1 MFASGVDAFF
11 EVIMLKVKSLI
22 ITFYKGFLFLLCYAI
37 FAFLLAIAIPYV
49 LTPSRTALIVAL
61 SFTVSYIMLSRI
73 YGGMDIGTRKSRS
86 IVFSMILVLLFADL
100 IAHLFLCIM
109 DYTVLHG
116 RHFVYEAPI
125 LLATAYA
132 TQVLVVI
139 GAAYVGNGIFFTI
152 FKPQKSLVVYAKGAD
167 VSAFVK
173 KIESLQKQYAVRATL
188 PYDPADPERAFRL
201 IEKAE
206 AVFFYGLTA
215 TERASLVEYAY
226 RMKTDIYYSIE
237 MNDVVAVGGKMVSFE
252 DTPVIFSPVKNND
265 MVFRVL
271 KKLTD
276 LFVSLIGIILLMP
289 LFIVVAIIIKSED
302 GGPVFYKQPRI
313 TIAGKKFNLVKFRS
327 MRPEVGDI
335 HRSVTENDDRITR
348 VGRVIRKFRI
358 DEFPQLFNVLLGD
371 MSLVGPRPEMVENV
385 RTYSQELPEFAYRQR
400 MKAGITGLAQVYG
413 KYNTLPKDKLMYDL
427 MYIEQANIWLDI
439 KILLRTVL
447 VLFTPEESTEAF
459 RDPDEFEEKEDKKEG
474 I

>member
-1 MFASGVDAFF
+1 
-11 EVIMLKVKSLI
+11 MLKVKSLI
-22 ITFYKGFLFLLCYAI
+22 ITFYKGFLFLVCYAV
-37 FAFLLAIAIPYV
+37 FAFLLGIAIPYI

-61 SFTVSYIMLSRI
+61 SFTVSYIMLSKI

-86 IVFSMILVLLFADL
+86 IIFSMILVLLFADL

-109 DYTVLHG
+109 DYTVIHG
-116 RHFVYEAPI
+116 RHFVYEAPT
-125 LLATAYA
+125 LLVTAYA
-132 TQVLVVI
+132 TQVLLVI
-139 GAAYVGNGIFFTI
+139 GAAYVGNGVFFAL
-152 FKPQKSLVVYAKGAD
+152 FKPQKSLVIYAKDAD
-167 VSAFVK
+167 IGAFVK
-173 KIESLQKQYAVRATL
+173 KIESLEKQYSVKATL
-188 PYDPADPERAFRL
+188 PYEPADPERAFRL
-201 IEKAE
+201 IDKAE

-215 TERASLVEYAY
+215 TERAALVEYAY

-237 MNDVVAVGGKMVSFE
+237 MNDVVAIGGKMVSFE
-252 DTPVIFSPVKNND
+252 DTPVIYSPVKNND
-265 MVFRVL
+265 MVFRIV
-271 KKLTD
+271 KKLAD
-276 LFVSLIGIILLMP
+276 LFFSLIGIIVLTP
-289 LFIVVAIIIKSED
+289 LFIVVAIVIKSED

-313 TIAGKKFNLVKFRS
+313 TIAGKRFNLVKFRS

-348 VGRVIRKFRI
+348 VGHVIRKFRI

-385 RTYSQELPEFAYRQR
+385 RTYSKELPEFAYRQR

-413 KYNTLPKDKLMYDL
+413 KYNTIPKDKLMYDL
-427 MYIEQANIWLDI
+427 MYIEQANIWLDL
-439 KILLRTVL
+439 KIILRTVL

-459 RDPDEFEEKEDKKEG
+459 REPEEDEAQTDEQKKEG

>member
-1 MFASGVDAFF
+1 
-11 EVIMLKVKSLI
+11 MLKVKSLI
-22 ITFYKGFLFLLCYAI
+22 ITLYKGLLFLLSYAV
-37 FAFLLAIAIPYV
+37 FAFLLGIAIPYI

-61 SFTVSYIMLSRI
+61 SFTVSYIMLSKI

-86 IVFSMILVLLFADL
+86 IVFSMILVLLFSDL

-109 DYTVLHG
+109 DYTIIHG
-116 RHFVYEAPI
+116 RHFVYEAPT

-132 TQVLVVI
+132 TQVLVAI
-139 GAAYVGNGIFFTI
+139 GAAYVGNEIFFAI
-152 FKPQKSLVVYAKGAD
+152 FKPQRCLVVHAKGAD
-167 VSAFVK
+167 VGSFVK
-173 KIESLQKQYAVRATL
+173 KIETMQKQYAVKAAI
-188 PYDPADPERAFRL
+188 PYDPTDSERVLQL
-201 IEKAE
+201 IRKAE

-237 MNDVVAVGGKMVSFE
+237 MNDVVAIGGKMVSFE

-265 MVFRVL
+265 MLFRLV
-271 KKLTD
+271 KKFAD
-276 LFVSLIGIILLMP
+276 LFVALVGIIVLTP
-289 LFIVVAIIIKSED
+289 LFIVVAVIIKTED

-313 TIAGKKFNLVKFRS
+313 TIAGKKFNLIKFRS

-348 VGRVIRKFRI
+348 VGHVIRKFRI
-358 DEFPQLFNVLLGD
+358 DEFPQLFNVLRGD

-385 RTYSQELPEFAYRQR
+385 KTYSMELPEFAYRQR

-413 KYNTLPKDKLMYDL
+413 KYNTSPKDKLMYDL

-459 RDPDEFEEKEDKKEG
+459 KEIEEE
-474 I
+474 